1 MLISLTMGKP
11 ALCCREQDQGGEG
24 AEKVRADGPFIFS
37 CSLATHRLST
47 DTLGGHMEKP
57 GRTRTHL
64 ISCNHPR
71 KRIELLAECW
81 ESSSGRH
88 TEQHFPFGNV
98 SFILM

>member
-57 GRTRTHL
+57 GRTRTQFHATIPEKGL
-64 ISCNHPR
+64 NYWLSAGSPAQVDILSNTFPLGMYH
-71 KRIELLAECW
+71 
-81 ESSSGRH
+81 SS
-88 TEQHFPFGNV
+88 
-98 SFILM
+98 